1 MNTGGSWR
9 ERQQYSRGEA
19 MAESRFNSA
28 LSICIGVLALYL
40 QLPAIAEA
48 QQLQPLRVAVPLN
61 ISWLPTMIAKER
73 GLFEKNGLDV
83 TLTPFTQ
90 VANLPG
96 AVGKQFDIAAST
108 PSDLLYAAANGLNV
122 AGVAANTF
130 ETNATKSFQILVRD
144 DAPIHSPADLAGKR
158 VAGPGAG
165 SVMHVAL
172 LAWLRKAGSDGS
184 GIVVAEVPFP
194 NMSDQLKA
202 GRVDAVEQIE
212 PFVGF
217 MLKAGFRSIGDPLLE
232 IADPILFTFW
242 IADADWAAKNTDA
255 LNRYKAS
262 LTQAAEFIRAEP
274 AEARAILAKY
284 TKLPEAVIETIP
296 FPTYGFQL
304 RTSNLATWRDL
315 IAKDNDRVG
324 KLDMT
329 KIIVS
334 AN

>member
-1 MNTGGSWR
+1 M
-9 ERQQYSRGEA
+9 SRTSHGFA
-19 MAESRFNSA
+19 R
-28 LSICIGVLALYL
+28 SICIGLLALYL
-40 QLPAIAEA
+40 QLPGSGAAEP
-48 QQLQPLRVAVPLN
+48 LKPLRVAVPLN

-96 AVGKQFDIAAST
+96 AVGKQFDVAAST

-130 ETNATKSFQILVRD
+130 ETNATKSFQILVRAD
-144 DAPIHSPADLAGKR
+144 GPIHSPADLAGKR

-172 LAWLRKAGSDGS
+172 LAWMRKSGSNGS
-184 GIVVAEVPFP
+184 GVVVAEVPFP
-194 NMSDQLKA
+194 NMADQLKA

-212 PFVGF
+212 PFVGS

-242 IADADWAAKNTDA
+242 IADTDWAATNTDS
-255 LNRYKAS
+255 LNRYRAS
-262 LTQAAEFIRAEP
+262 LTQAAEFIRSEP
-274 AEARAILAKY
+274 SEARAILAKY
-284 TKLPEAVIETIP
+284 TKLPQAVIDAIP

-304 RTSNLATWRDL
+304 ETSQLTTWRDL
-315 IAKDNDRVG
+315 MAKDNERIA
-324 KLDMT
+324 KLDMAKT
-329 KIIVS
+329 VVS
-334 AN
+334 AH